1 MPELP
6 EVEVLRCYLQPL
18 LSGKTICDLH
28 LLKPRV
34 VRPESSKKL
43 IATINGCRV
52 SGIERRG
59 KFLCVNLAKTRSQK
73 TFPLVIHLGMTGRLF
88 MQPDTAKLPSHTAA
102 VFRLDDE
109 LLVFKDSRS
118 FGRITLE
125 TDSIERL
132 GPDPILDDYSV
143 DDLRLAL
150 GQSAQSVKV
159 RLLDQ
164 QIIAGLGNIY
174 TCEVLHRAGISPFIK
189 SSDLSLANLKKLHA
203 AIISTL
209 VSQVEFGMKLDLDFK
224 GESKSDGLFYFGSR
238 HGTARKTKERFR
250 VYKRMGEPCG
260 TCGSIIERGELA
272 KRGTFFCPKCQHG

>member
-1 MPELP
+1 M
-6 EVEVLRCYLQPL
+6 
-18 LSGKTICDLH
+18 
-28 LLKPRV
+28 

-88 MQPDTAKLPSHTAA
+88 MEPDTAKLPIHTAA

-224 GESKSDGLFYFGSR
+224 GE
-238 HGTARKTKERFR
+238 
-250 VYKRMGEPCG
+250 
-260 TCGSIIERGELA
+260 
-272 KRGTFFCPKCQHG
+272 